1 MSDILA
7 MLSKYNQ
14 LVWDG
19 TLETLYMVFVS
30 LLIAVLLGIP
40 LGILTAV
47 TRKGHIL
54 SNGIINRVLNS
65 IINLGRSIPFII
77 LMVSIIPLTRLIV
90 GTSIGTT
97 AAIVPLA
104 VAAIPFVGRIVD
116 NALLEISPGV
126 IEAAKSMGATPVQ
139 IIFKVLLP
147 ESLPSLILGI
157 TLTMINLIAYSA
169 MAGAVGGGGLGD
181 IAIRYGYQRFKIGVM
196 IETIVILVLLV
207 QIIQWIGNKL
217 AAYFDHR

>member
-1 MSDILA
+1 MSDTLA

>member
-1 MSDILA
+1 MNDILA

-14 LVWDG
+14 LVWNG

-30 LLIAVLLGIP
+30 LLIAVFFGIP

-54 SNGIINRVLNS
+54 SNGIINKVLNS

-77 LMVSIIPLTRLIV
+77 LMVTIIPLTRLIV

-126 IEAAKSMGATPVQ
+126 IEAAKSMGATPTQ

-181 IAIRYGYQRFKIGVM
+181 IAIRYGYQRFKIEIM

-217 AAYFDHR
+217 AAYFDHK

>member
-1 MSDILA
+1 

>member
-1 MSDILA
+1 MNDILA

-14 LVWDG
+14 LVWNG

-30 LLIAVLLGIP
+30 LLIAVFFGIP

-54 SNGIINRVLNS
+54 SNGIINKVLNS

-77 LMVSIIPLTRLIV
+77 LMVTIIPLTRLIV

-126 IEAAKSMGATPVQ
+126 IEAAKSMGATPTQ

-181 IAIRYGYQRFKIGVM
+181 IAIRYGYQRFKIGIM

-217 AAYFDHR
+217 AAYFDHK